1 MKTIYSLHSY
11 RFTLIIFLLSTFLV
25 SAQEDS
31 EILEAYEEYTDAA
44 REVVYVHLNKST
56 YITGESIGLTAYDD
70 STTAVV
76 RAITVLDAG
85 WASSELTRK
94 LQVWLYYIRFDMH
107 VL

>member
-1 MKTIYSLHSY
+1 MRLHMDIHACDVTDVAILGNHSTTQVPFLSHARVY
-11 RFTLIIFLLSTFLV
+11 LRPSSSSSSSSSRFV
-25 SAQEDS
+25 ED
-31 EILEAYEEYTDAA
+31 
-44 REVVYVHLNKST
+44 
-56 YITGESIGLTAYDD
+56 SIGLTAYDD